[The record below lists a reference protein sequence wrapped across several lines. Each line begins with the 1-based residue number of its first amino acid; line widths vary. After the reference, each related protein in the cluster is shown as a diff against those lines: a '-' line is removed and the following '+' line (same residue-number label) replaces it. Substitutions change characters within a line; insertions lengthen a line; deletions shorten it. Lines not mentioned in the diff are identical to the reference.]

1 MIKKYVYKVSFYIL
15 SAIILSGC
23 NDFLDEKPKSDFT
36 QEGTGSEDLTSKY
49 LSISDAQTEL
59 QGAYNTYKLNNFQM
73 EIFMLNDVQ
82 SDNCY
87 VGGDGTNEEAVD
99 LLTMTSTNSH
109 ASLVWSEW
117 LTMIGTATNV
127 IENTKLMKASAAT
140 DIEKNAVIAEAK
152 FIRAWACFDLVRIF
166 GGIPLVLQLIPT
178 ITSENLDTW
187 YPVMYPKRTSEEK
200 VYEQILVDLDET
212 NTISYLPSKN
222 TGAFQATKG
231 AAYGL
236 LAKVLATR
244 GDKNSRNYTKVIDY
258 CNKVINEG
266 YKLVDN
272 FDDLWNPDHKFTTES
287 IFEVYYS
294 ADSPN
299 WAYWVFLKEGD
310 GSVTWRRYCT
320 PTHDL
325 VAKFDKE
332 KDTRYASSILWRSV
346 PYSAYWPADKYPLSY
361 KIREK
366 NSDIILMRLAD
377 IMLLKAEALVET
389 GETGKA
395 IDIVNT
401 IRQRAGLGNSSLNK
415 NMAQSEARIAVENE
429 RQLELYMEG
438 QRWFDLTRNDRTIDV
453 MRKHKDQKGNL
464 IFKKIQEFRIKWPIP
479 QGEMD
484 KNTNLVQNE
493 GY

>member
-1 MIKKYVYKVSFYIL
+1 MTKKYILHTSCYALLVLML
-15 SAIILSGC
+15 SAC
-23 NDFLDEKPKSDFT
+23 NDFLNEKPQSEFT
-36 QEGTGSEDLTSKY
+36 QKGTGSEDITSKY
-49 LSISDAQTEL
+49 LSISDAQAEL

-73 EIFMLNDVQ
+73 EIFMINDVQ

-99 LLTMTSTNSH
+99 LLKMTSTNSH

-117 LTMIGTATNV
+117 LTMIGTATTV
-127 IENTKLMKASAAT
+127 IENTKLMTASTTT
-140 DIEKNAVIAEAK
+140 DAEKNAVIAEAK
-152 FIRAWACFDLVRIF
+152 FIRAWACFDMVRIF
-166 GGIPLVLQLIPT
+166 GSIPLVLQLIPT
-178 ITSENLDTW
+178 ITSENLNTW
-187 YPVMYPKRTSEEK
+187 YPVMYPERTREEK
-200 VYEQILVDLDET
+200 VYEQILADLDET
-212 NTISYLPSKN
+212 NTISYLPSKK

-236 LAKVLATR
+236 LAKVLATK
-244 GDKNSRNYTKVIDY
+244 GDKSSRDYTKVIDY
-258 CNKVINEG
+258 CNRVINEG

-332 KDTRYASSILWRSV
+332 KDTRYTSSILWRSV
-346 PYSAYWPADKYPLSY
+346 PYSAYWPADNYPLSY

-366 NSDIILMRLAD
+366 NSNIILMRLAD
-377 IMLLKAEALVET
+377 ILLLKAEALVEKGDT
-389 GETGKA
+389 GSA
-395 IDIVNT
+395 IDIINI
-401 IRQRAGLGNSSLNK
+401 IRQRAGLGTSSLDR
-415 NMAQSEARIAVENE
+415 NMTQNNARLAVENE

-438 QRWFDLTRNDRTIDV
+438 QRWFDLNRNDRMLDV
-453 MRKHKDQKGNL
+453 MSKHKDQNGNL
-464 IFKKIQEFRIKWPIP
+464 IFKNIQAFRIKWPVP